1 MEKILQFLNN
11 KWLCCP
17 WLLWWLRGKVSACDA
32 GEEGLIP
39 GLERSLEKE
48 MSTHSRILEWERTEE
63 PGMLSPQGCKGVE
76 HNLVT
81 KQQQNSKS
89 SFVNTEFFHFFF
101 LKIFIC
107 ESFLKSLLNLLE
119 YFFFCW
125 GFFQPWCMWDPPF
138 PIRNLT
144 STPFIGRQSLYHWT
158 TKEVF
163 QAFQFLLPHWK
174 SEMLKPLPLATVG
187 FRDRGG
193 NEIDNHVS
201 LRSISS

>member
-1 MEKILQFLNN
+1 MEKILQFLNK
-11 KWLCCP
+11 KWLFCL
-17 WLLWWLRGKVSACDA
+17 WLLWWLRSKVFACNA

-39 GLERSLEKE
+39 VLERSLEKE
-48 MSTHSRILEWERTEE
+48 MSTHSRILEWEWTEE
-63 PGMLSPQGCKGVE
+63 PRMLRPQGCKRVE

-89 SFVNTEFFHFFF
+89 SFVNAQLFPFFT
-101 LKIFIC
+101 IFIC
-107 ESFLKSLLNLLE
+107 EPFLKSLLNLLE
-119 YFFFCW
+119 FFF
-125 GFFQPWCMWDPPF
+125 FFLLRFLPPWCMWDPLF

-144 STPFIGRQSLYHWT
+144 STSFVGRQSLYHWT

-174 SEMLKPLPLATVG
+174 SEILKPLPLATVG
-187 FRDRGG
+187 FRDRGE
-193 NEIDNHVS
+193 NRIYNHVS